1 MKFKALFLLTVFLLN
16 NMVGFACALT
26 MDADHH
32 EEPVVQ
38 EKHSPLSSAKQN
50 SEQIKPPLQDN
61 PIHDHGS
68 HEHAKPSDPN
78 SQIPVAVNKQIA
90 SIASSDDACCQ
101 DAVNSF
107 TSLSKLIPQ
116 KGSFDIKAPV
126 FDRYILY
133 QLSTLLK
140 LAINEPA
147 TVYFVSAKEP
157 PPTLDIRISIQSF
170 LI

>member
-16 NMVGFACALT
+16 SMVGFACALT

-32 EEPVVQ
+32 EEPAVQ
-38 EKHSPLSSAKQN
+38 EKHSPLNSAKQN
-50 SEQIKPPLQDN
+50 SQQLKPPLQDN
-61 PIHDHGS
+61 PIHDQGS
-68 HEHAKPSDPN
+68 HEHAKPSDLN

-107 TSLSKLIPQ
+107 TSLLKLIPQ
-116 KGSFDIKAPV
+116 KGNLNIKLPV
-126 FDRYILY
+126 FDIFFYY
-133 QLSTLLK
+133 QLSTLIK
-140 LAINEPA
+140 LAINESA
-147 TVYFVSAKEP
+147 KVYFVSAKEP